1 MVEKRMGGVLWYSRF
16 LYSVVYY
23 ILWFSH
29 FFNHRFSGYMRYFVP
44 PRYGYQVRIYGWYF
58 ALFASPASPSP
69 RSQPPH
75 GAGTD
80 SGKDSGEKFY
90 LMHAIFS
97 LFASLFLIFVYLAAA
112 ERLPSTVIRLR
123 FSFVR
128 TDSRKTHPVPFSAA
142 TDGPFAVCTGL
153 CVLFSLFFYPFFTFF
168 LYGNRRVA
176 AYPLRFGR
184 RENPYAAY
192 VSRISATPIITEGR
206 YLSSTVDGFSE
217 NPA

>member
-1 MVEKRMGGVLWYSRF
+1 MPFIDIVVLPFSQSYILWFRRRVTWMVRVGIGVVEKRMGGVLWYSRF
-16 LYSVVYY
+16 LYSVVYC

-29 FFNHRFSGYMRYFVP
+29 FFNHRFSGYIRYFVP

-58 ALFASPASPSP
+58 ALFASPSPPSP

-97 LFASLFLIFVYLAAA
+97 FFVSLFLIFVYLAAA
-112 ERLPSTVIRLR
+112 ERLSSMVIRLR

-128 TDSRKTHPVPFSAA
+128 TDLRKMPVFTAVF
-142 TDGPFAVCTGL
+142 TD
-153 CVLFSLFFYPFFTFF
+153 YPP
-168 LYGNRRVA
+168 LY
-176 AYPLRFGR
+176 PHF
-184 RENPYAAY
+184 
-192 VSRISATPIITEGR
+192 
-206 YLSSTVDGFSE
+206 
-217 NPA
+217 